1 MLVIDILIVLLS
13 LWLSIALRYG
23 TWWVPTTKEHVFVF
37 FLAII
42 SCVVMFSVLGLY
54 NWMVRYISRDTVITV
69 IKGVVV
75 SGLFLATAI
84 LFSRAELPRSTPI
97 IYIMVTSIGIL
108 SSRFL
113 AQNYLSRSTNFNE
126 TIPVVIYGAGVTGSQ
141 LALSLLQNKEFT
153 PVAFVDDSRKLHNM
167 LIYGLKVYSPSS
179 LAWLI
184 EHYHAQQVLLAIPS
198 LSKSRRRN

>member
-141 LALSLLQNKEFT
+141 LALSLLKNKEFT
-153 PVAFVDDSRKLHNM
+153 PAVRA
-167 LIYGLKVYSPSS
+167 
-179 LAWLI
+179 A
-184 EHYHAQQVLLAIPS
+184 AA
-198 LSKSRRRN
+198 